1 MEEIE
6 VVPDVMVVDINM
18 PVMNG
23 FETAKALNE
32 KYPQTKVL
40 AFSINDDV
48 QDVVKMLQRGVKG
61 YILKGADPKNLKS
74 HNRYK

>member
-1 MEEIE
+1 MAMKKMEEIE

-61 YILKGADPKNLKS
+61 IY
-74 HNRYK
+74 